1 MDDREPE
8 TDPGLTASEEIALV
22 RGWLRLADDVLK
34 TPTPEEKPES
44 DATT

>member
-1 MDDREPE
+1 MDETEPE
-8 TDPGLTASEEIALV
+8 SDPDLMAREEIAIV

-34 TPTPEEKPES
+34 TPTPEAKPES